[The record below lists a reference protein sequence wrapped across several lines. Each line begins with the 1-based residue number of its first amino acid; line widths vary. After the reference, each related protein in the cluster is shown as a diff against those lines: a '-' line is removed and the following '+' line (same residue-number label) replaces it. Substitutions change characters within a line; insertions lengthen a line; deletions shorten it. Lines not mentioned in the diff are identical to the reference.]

1 MTRLKELIETK
12 GLSRKQVAKD
22 LFIEKRTL
30 DNYINDTTKM
40 NSEMIVRVAKYF
52 NVTTDYLLNADIN
65 CSSLLLKKIDKL
77 AYELKE
83 FVIIL
88 NSLKD

>member
-88 NSLKD
+88 DSFKK